1 MKKNDYFIGTCSDLT
16 HDGRGVVKHENFTYF
31 VPGMLINETGNIKV
45 IKMLKNYGVGRLI
58 ELSIPSK
65 HRQEPRCPVYKQCG
79 GCSLQHLGSKGQ
91 QEFKTKRVRDA
102 LTRLGDCDVEVH
114 DCLMMEDPWNYRNK
128 VQMPVGM
135 KNNHI
140 VSGFYKAKT
149 NEIVPTKSCNIQN
162 VKSNKLV
169 NRVVELMEQFK
180 VNPYDKEL
188 HTGNI
193 KHILTKHGYH
203 TDELMLV
210 LISFKRKIKDLDK
223 IVTILIKEFPEL
235 KTIIH
240 NFNPRKDNVILGDE
254 ETVIYGPGYIQDYLL
269 GNLFNISAKSFY
281 QVNPIQVEKLYQTA
295 IDHSS
300 ITKDDVV
307 LDAYCGIG
315 TITLSLAKHVKKAYG
330 VEIVAAAID
339 DAKNNAKVNNIE
351 NVEFALGDAGEYM
364 MELVEKGTA
373 VDVVFVDPPRKGC
386 SQEFLDHLIKAKP
399 REIVYISC
407 DVATQARDI
416 KYLQDHYRADYCQPV
431 DMFPQST
438 HVECVVLMSRV
449 EK

>member
-31 VPGMLINETGNIKV
+31 VPGMLINETANIKV
-45 IKMLKNYGVGRLI
+45 VKMLKNYGVGRLI
-58 ELSIPSK
+58 ELTIPSK
-65 HRQEPRCPVYKQCG
+65 HRQEPPCPVYKQCG
-79 GCSLQHLGSKGQ
+79 GCSLQHLNLEGQ
-91 QEFKTKRVRDA
+91 QVFKTKRVRDA
-102 LTRLGDCDVEVH
+102 LTRLGECDVHVN
-114 DCLMMEDPWNYRNK
+114 DCLMMENPWNYRNK

-135 KNNHI
+135 KNNH
-140 VSGFYKAKT
+140 VVAGFYKAKT

-223 IVTILIKEFPEL
+223 MVAILTKEFPEL
-235 KTIIH
+235 KTIVH
-240 NFNPRKDNVILGDE
+240 NFNPRKDNVILGE
-254 ETVIYGPGYIQDYLL
+254 VETVVYGPGYIQDYLM

-281 QVNPIQVEKLYQTA
+281 QVNPIQVEQLYQHA

-330 VEIVAAAID
+330 VEIVDAAID
-339 DAKNNAKVNNIE
+339 DAKNNAQVNKID

-364 MELVEKGTA
+364 LELVEKGTTI
-373 VDVVFVDPPRKGC
+373 DVVFVDPPRKGC
-386 SQEFLDHLIKAKP
+386 SQEFLDHLIKANP

-416 KYLQDHYRADYCQPV
+416 KYLRDYYQADYCQPV

-438 HVECVVLMSRV
+438 HVENIVVMSR
-449 EK
+449 K

>member
-1 MKKNDYFIGTCSDLT
+1 MKKNDYFTGTCSDLT

-135 KNNHI
+135 KNNH
-140 VSGFYKAKT
+140 VVAGFYKAKT
-149 NEIVPTKSCNIQN
+149 NEIVPTRSCDIQN

-169 NRVVELMEQFK
+169 NRVVELMEQLK
-180 VNPYDKEL
+180 INPYDKEL

-438 HVECVVLMSRV
+438 HVENIVVMSR
-449 EK
+449 K